1 MVRVMAARGLLQ
13 PSRAALS
20 RSPFVVV
27 APAVAAFGDAY
38 GSLGSARTFSSSPTE
53 LSPYQKLQ
61 KWLQPFVTGSK
72 LLYQENRQAW
82 AIRRRLK
89 DGDAKSAVVSRREMM
104 VLRQAHRDLL
114 KSLPLLAFF
123 CVPLAGYAAP
133 LLGYQ
138 FPKLLLPWQFWRPDQ
153 RTQFFREDAEA
164 RAALYP
170 TLVTELLR
178 VDRDSHTLERMLK
191 TEGTNLGLTPAQVGE
206 LAPFFEGPAA
216 LPRLGSPHVHV
227 LARTAIMT
235 VPALAPL
242 LAVVPKTFL
251 VARLEKRMDEMRVDD
266 LLLIKEGIDDLSL
279 SELEFACFERG
290 LVAQYGD
297 ILALKSALADW
308 LTMYGADQ
316 TAAAPLS
323 ASLLLHAPAIA
334 SFAPPPNSESD
345 VSSEATD
352 SVESKSD

>member
-20 RSPFVVV
+20 RSPFVVL
-27 APAVAAFGDAY
+27 APAVAVFGDAY
-38 GSLGSARTFSSSPTE
+38 GSFGGARTYSSSPTE

-191 TEGTNLGLTPAQVGE
+191 TEGTNLGLTPAQ
-206 LAPFFEGPAA
+206 
-216 LPRLGSPHVHV
+216 
-227 LARTAIMT
+227 
-235 VPALAPL
+235 
-242 LAVVPKTFL
+242 TFL

-316 TAAAPLS
+316 TAAAPLA

-352 SVESKSD
+352 SVETKSD